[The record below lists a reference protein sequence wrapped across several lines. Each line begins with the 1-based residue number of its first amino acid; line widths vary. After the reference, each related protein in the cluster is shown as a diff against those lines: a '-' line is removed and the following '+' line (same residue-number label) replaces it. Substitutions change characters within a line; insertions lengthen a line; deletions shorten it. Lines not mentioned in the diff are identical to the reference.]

1 MFGVTSATA
10 CCCAPP
16 VTNCP
21 NKWNNCPEF
30 VYVSVPAVTQTRTTR
45 VKALAFNPSRSWYT
59 RIDGGSCINYRSC
72 NLAVGQVIR
81 AEFRSVSFSGLKFQR
96 MASNGST
103 CGGGGFGWGNCC
115 HKYKLVTG
123 AQQTGQVTVSY
134 SAADAHILL
143 DGVGGNPCQIVWK
156 TSQAMHTGQLS
167 GSIPGMQTLSTLC
180 GSLALNNVPDPG
192 PTGCRAT
199 LYIEVGITAFDQL
212 TTTFPHTVISNDVC
226 EDDCYYDQAGTSE
239 VSNLGYYAR
248 YRQSW
253 TVEPIQAPVVCPGQ
267 LGTPETAT
275 MEIGNDLIDLLNLI
289 AVDQCSDPTF
299 IPCVGGS
306 FNTVLCGGN
315 YCPCYQVVQTQNG
328 FAIINP

>member
-30 VYVSVPAVTQTRTTR
+30 VYVSVPAVTLTRTTR
-45 VKALAFNPSRSWYT
+45 VKALAFNPSRSWAT
-59 RIDGGSCINYRSC
+59 RDDFGQCINYRSC

-103 CGGGGFGWGNCC
+103 CGGAVSNCC
-115 HKYKLVTG
+115 RKYKLVTG

-143 DGVGGNPCQIVWK
+143 DNVGGNPCQIVWK
-156 TSQAMHTGQLS
+156 TGQATHTGQLY
-167 GSIPGMQTLSTLC
+167 GSIPGTQTLSTLC
-180 GSLALNNVPDPG
+180 GSLALNNVPDSN
-192 PTGCRAT
+192 PTGCRAA
-199 LYIEVGITAFDQL
+199 LYIEVGITAIDQL
-212 TTTFPHTVISNDVC
+212 TTTFPHTVIGNDVC

-239 VSNLGYYAR
+239 VDDFGYYAK
-248 YRQSW
+248 YQQSW
-253 TVEPIQAPVVCPGQ
+253 PVDPIQAPVVCPGQ
-267 LGTPETAT
+267 LGSPDTAT
-275 MEIGNDLIDLLNLI
+275 MQIGNDTIDLLNLI
-289 AVDQCSDPTF
+289 AVDQCADPTF

-315 YCPCYQVVQTQNG
+315 YCPCNQVVQTQNG